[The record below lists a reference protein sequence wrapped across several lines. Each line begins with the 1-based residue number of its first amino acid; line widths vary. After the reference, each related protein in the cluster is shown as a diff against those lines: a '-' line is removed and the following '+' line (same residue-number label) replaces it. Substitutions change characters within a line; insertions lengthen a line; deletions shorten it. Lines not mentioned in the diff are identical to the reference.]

1 MIEGIEVKQ
10 EPELE
15 TKLKNE
21 EIESYLGNIPMG
33 ARILHTQ
40 AHTNTDTHMIDDSNH
55 VVIENGHEIKKNN
68 ELKDKEINT
77 LKAKGLQ
84 NEIEKEVTL
93 ENVPKGVPEIE
104 MNIEME
110 NTQGIEQEKVEP

>member
-1 MIEGIEVKQ
+1 
-10 EPELE
+10 
-15 TKLKNE
+15 
-21 EIESYLGNIPMG
+21 
-33 ARILHTQ
+33 
-40 AHTNTDTHMIDDSNH
+40 MIDDSNH

-110 NTQGIEQEKVEP
+110 NTQGIEQEKVEPQDKSQLIKTHNVIEGQEFQGKA